1 LKKGV
6 PTVIAGRP
14 NAGKSTLLNVLLDE
28 DRAIVSDIPGTTRDT
43 IQEVININGIQFRLV
58 DTAGIRETA
67 DTIEQSG
74 VKRTLDEI
82 AKSAVLIY
90 LFDVVETSPVSLWND
105 VTTYLKS
112 NTSKDS
118 VLKTLFVAN
127 KMDLNPYT
135 RPESYYS
142 EGLISAENLI
152 TLSAKNQMNIEFLKE
167 KLVDIVMG
175 KHQIQDLT
183 MVTNSRHYHALLS
196 ATECLDRVEEGIKS
210 GVSNDFTAMDIR
222 QALHALGE
230 ITGEITTDDLLEN
243 IFSNFCIGK

>member
-1 LKKGV
+1 MRGGFSDRIRELREELVNFASLIELELDFSEEDVEFADRNRLLDLVHEMQKVIGQLLRSFELGNVLKKGV

-90 LFDVVETSPVSLWND
+90 LFDVVETSPTSLWND

-112 NTSKDS
+112 NT
-118 VLKTLFVAN
+118 
-127 KMDLNPYT
+127 
-135 RPESYYS
+135 
-142 EGLISAENLI
+142 
-152 TLSAKNQMNIEFLKE
+152 IEDKE
-167 KLVDIVMG
+167 CN
-175 KHQIQDLT
+175 HLT
-183 MVTNSRHYHALLS
+183 T
-196 ATECLDRVEEGIKS
+196 
-210 GVSNDFTAMDIR
+210 
-222 QALHALGE
+222 
-230 ITGEITTDDLLEN
+230 
-243 IFSNFCIGK
+243 CI